1 MRTGSWCGRVMGV
14 PSSVAIVIIVTTEAE
29 WKGSVVL
36 LLSVYKGTYIY
47 NVDVVR

>member
-1 MRTGSWCGRVMGV
+1 MGV
-14 PSSVAIVIIVTTEAE
+14 PSSVAMVIIVTTEAE

-47 NVDVVR
+47 NVDIVR